1 MTMRKHLTFLLLG
14 MLAALSSPAAA
25 AFDSRAYVERA
36 VVLIEAGHHELAR
49 AYLEPALIDPRLDRG
64 ERSRAYYLRGYS
76 LYAQGHY
83 VSAVKDY
90 NHALEFYPGNPVVQ
104 TAVAQMHL
112 EGLGVPAN
120 PRLAVVLFEQ
130 AAEAGHE
137 PAKLRLGIAYLRGTG
152 LPRDLDAARHWLG
165 EAAEAGSSA
174 AMLYLAQSHRAAF
187 ADDADPALARRWLER
202 AAAAGE
208 ADAIAYLGFMAE
220 AGEGMD
226 VDLTGA
232 RNYFERAAQAG
243 SALAQAKL
251 AHLYLAGNGGE
262 ADAERALALFR
273 QAAERGHPSGFMGLA
288 YLYDSGTGV
297 TQDRE
302 HALLWYERA
311 AAAGSVDAQIR
322 LAYEGLR
329 QSGLE
334 GQQQARDWFAKAAAQ
349 NHPQALNDYAWLL
362 ATSPYDT
369 IRNGQQALTLALQA
383 VARQRSPAYLDTLA
397 AAYAETGKFQQAVE
411 TQREAIALVPD
422 DRPDLAAELRDHLD
436 AFEADKPWRE

>member
-1 MTMRKHLTFLLLG
+1 MPKRLTVILLG
-14 MLAALSSPAAA
+14 ALAALSSPPAPAI
-25 AFDSRAYVERA
+25 DSRANIERA

-49 AYLEPALIDPRLDRG
+49 TYLEPALIDPRLDRG

-76 LYAQGHY
+76 FYAQGHH

-130 AAEAGHE
+130 AAEAGHQ
-137 PAKLRLGIAYLRGTG
+137 PAKLRLGTAYLRGTG
-152 LPRDLDAARHWLG
+152 VPRDLDAARHWLS
-165 EAAEAGSSA
+165 EAAESGSSA

-187 ADDADPALARRWLER
+187 SDQADPALARRWLER
-202 AAAAGE
+202 AAEAGE

-226 VDLTGA
+226 ADVTEA
-232 RNYFERAAQAG
+232 RGYFERAARAG
-243 SALAQAKL
+243 SALARAKL
-251 AHLYLAGNGGE
+251 AHMYLAGNGGE

-273 QAAERGHPSGFMGLA
+273 QAAEQGHPSGFMGLA

-297 TQDRE
+297 ARDRE
-302 HALLWYERA
+302 RALVWYERA
-311 AAAGSVDAQIR
+311 ATAGAVEAQIR

-329 QSGLE
+329 QGDLA
-334 GQQQARDWFAKAAAQ
+334 GQQQARDWFARAAAQ
-349 NHPQALNDYAWLL
+349 DHPQALNDYAWLL
-362 ATSPYDT
+362 ATSSYDS

-422 DRPDLAAELRDHLD
+422 DQPVLAAELQEHLV
-436 AFEADKPWRE
+436 AFEARKPWRE